1 MILLITP
8 MAKGQECGQALQQA
22 TSEPTLVAATLR
34 QAANRLRSQEFS
46 AVVMDRLILD
56 AEPDESEALLQ
67 HIGTAVPV
75 YVNFAISGVP
85 RIVRELQISLQR
97 RQKETQV
104 ARQFV
109 QRELRNELKGTAT
122 ALLLSSEMALKSSD
136 LPAAQGKMQTVF
148 DLAQEMCGKLGIAE

>member
-1 MILLITP
+1 MILLITR

-22 TSEPTLVAATLR
+22 TSEPTQVAANMR
-34 QAANRLRSQEFS
+34 QAASRLRSQEFS
-46 AVVMDRLILD
+46 AVVIDQLMLD
-56 AEPDESEALLQ
+56 ADPDESESLLQ
-67 HIGTAVPV
+67 HIGTAIPV

-85 RIVRELQISLQR
+85 RIVRELHIALQR
-97 RQKETQV
+97 RQKESQI
-104 ARQFV
+104 ARQLV

-122 ALLLSSEMALKSSD
+122 ALLLSSEMALKSPD